1 MRVLISIVVGILIGL
16 LSGLFI
22 GWVVAPTEYVNSPMT
37 ALAQRWR
44 DEYTVMIAAGYA
56 VDRDLNGAL
65 ERLRR
70 LGVPNV
76 PQYVQEITERYITN
90 SRNVA
95 DIRLL
100 VRLAEG
106 FGRLTPLMQDF
117 RSLDPETTP

>member
-1 MRVLISIVVGILIGL
+1 MRLLLSLLGGILIGL

-22 GWVVAPTEYVNSPMT
+22 GWVVAPTEYINSPMT

-117 RSLDPETTP
+117 RNLNPETSP

>member
-1 MRVLISIVVGILIGL
+1 MRLLLSLLGGILIGL

-117 RSLDPETTP
+117 RNLNPETSP

>member
-1 MRVLISIVVGILIGL
+1 MRFLISMLVGILIGL

-56 VDRDLNGAL
+56 VDGDLNGAL

-90 SRNVA
+90 SRSVA

-117 RSLDPETTP
+117 RALNPEAAP

>member
-1 MRVLISIVVGILIGL
+1 MRLILSLLGGIFIGL

-117 RSLDPETTP
+117 RSLNPEAAP

>member
-1 MRVLISIVVGILIGL
+1 MRLILSLLGGIFIGL

-117 RSLDPETTP
+117 RSLNPETSP

>member
-1 MRVLISIVVGILIGL
+1 MRVIGSILGGILIGL

-90 SRNVA
+90 SRNVN

-117 RSLDPETTP
+117 RNLNPETP

>member
-1 MRVLISIVVGILIGL
+1 MRLILSLLGGIVIGL

-117 RSLDPETTP
+117 RSLNPETSP

>member
-1 MRVLISIVVGILIGL
+1 MRFIFSLLGGIFIGL

-117 RSLDPETTP
+117 RSLTPETSP

>member
-1 MRVLISIVVGILIGL
+1 MRVIVSILAGILIGL

-90 SRNVA
+90 SRNVN

-117 RSLDPETTP
+117 RNLNPETTP

>member
-1 MRVLISIVVGILIGL
+1 MRLILSLLGGIVVGL

-37 ALAQRWR
+37 ALAQRWQ

-117 RSLDPETTP
+117 RSLNPETSP